1 MYRIEFTDILK
12 SLIFRATVYSVDN
25 KLLYSIVDTTPL
37 LAKSLSATQYKGMR
51 PFELDVRNKNG
62 IVQYKIQQ
70 KVALFAHKIHV
81 YDSED
86 ELIGHVVKS
95 VLPLSNKFFIE
106 DDNATVIAEMI
117 VDNEGNSIQ
126 IVNGNHTYLKA
137 TNEVFSILQDMIYSG
152 YRFETSPKKME
163 NNLLILLFA
172 SIISYVYL
180 R

>member
-12 SLIFRATVYSVDN
+12 SFIFRATIHSIDN
-25 KLLYSIVDTTPL
+25 KLMFSIVDSTPL
-37 LAKSLSATQYKGMR
+37 LARSMNATQYKGMR

-81 YDSED
+81 YDSDD

-95 VLPLSNKFFIE
+95 VMPLSNKFFIE
-106 DDNATVIAEMI
+106 DENANVIAEMI
-117 VDNEGNSIQ
+117 VDDEGNSIQ
-126 IVNGNHTYLKA
+126 IVNDNHTYLKA
-137 TNEVFSILQDMIYSG
+137 TNEVFSILEDIIYSG
-152 YRFETSPKKME
+152 YRFETNPKKME